1 MARRIETQISRRK
14 KPAQGMELESEWEM
28 DHGDR
33 GTHLKMTPDRMQPKG
48 VVSKQRDDSPA
59 THPRRSPSTI

>member
-1 MARRIETQISRRK
+1 MARIETQIPRRK
-14 KPAQGMELESEWEM
+14 KPTQRMELESEWEM

-48 VVSKQRDDSPA
+48 VVPKRRDDPP
-59 THPRRSPSTI
+59 TRQPRRLPSTI